1 MKKVVKKA
9 TAETGS
15 FWKGF
20 KKPFFCLAPMAN
32 VTDSVFRK
40 MITKY
45 GKPDV
50 MWTEFVSADGL
61 NSVGRKKLLHNLVFS
76 KKEKPIVA
84 QLFTGHPDQI
94 LEAGKLV
101 AKLGFDGLDLNMGC
115 PDKAVEKQGGGASL
129 MKNPKLAVEIIDN
142 ARKGVELNFKSQIST
157 FYADYSA
164 KATKSKETSKV
175 RNLKSK
181 VAAFR
186 AGVIPVSVK
195 TRIGYKTV
203 EWDWIKLM
211 LNQKLPALTIHLRT
225 RKEMSDVP
233 AHWEIMPEIVRLRDE
248 ISPETL
254 IIGNGDV
261 YSMEDGREKIAK
273 YDCDGVMVGRGIFGK
288 PWFFGNAKKLVIDNS
303 PEGIKTR
310 LKILLEHTKLF
321 EKTFLTK
328 KLKNFDVMKKHFKA
342 YVSGWKGAK
351 ELRVELMN
359 CKNSR
364 EVAGVVREYLL
375 TANEVV

>member
-1 MKKVVKKA
+1 MKKVAKKA
-9 TAETGS
+9 TRKKVD
-15 FWKGF
+15 FWEGL

-32 VTDSVFRK
+32 VTDSVFRSL
-40 MITKY
+40 IAKY

-50 MWTEFVSADGL
+50 TWNEFVSADGL

-94 LEAGKLV
+94 LQAGRLV

-115 PDKAVEKQGGGASL
+115 PDKAVEKQGGGAGL
-129 MKNPKLAVEIIDN
+129 IKKPEVALENIKN
-142 ARKGVELNFKSQIST
+142 ARGCGL
-157 FYADYSA
+157 
-164 KATKSKETSKV
+164 
-175 RNLKSK
+175 
-181 VAAFR
+181 
-186 AGVIPVSVK
+186 PVSVK

-211 LNQKLPALTIHLRT
+211 LSQKLPALTIHLRT

-233 AHWEIMPEIVRLRDE
+233 AHWEIMQEIVRLRDE

-261 YSMEDGREKIAK
+261 YSIEDGREKIAK
-273 YDCDGVMVGRGIFGK
+273 YGCDGVMVGRGIFGK
-288 PWFFGNAKKLVIDNS
+288 PWFFGNTKNLVVDNS

-310 LKILLEHTKLF
+310 LKVLLEHTKLF
-321 EKTFLTK
+321 EKTFLKK
-328 KLKNFDVMKKHFKA
+328 KLKSFDVMKKHFKA
-342 YVSGWKGAK
+342 YVSGWDGAK

-364 EVAGVVREYLL
+364 EVALVIRKYLSNL
-375 TANEVV
+375 C

>member
-15 FWKGF
+15 FWKGL

-61 NSVGRKKLLHNLVFS
+61 NSVGRRKLHHNLVFS

-129 MKNPKLAVEIIDN
+129 MKKPEIALEIIKN
-142 ARKGVELNFKSQIST
+142 AMDCGL
-157 FYADYSA
+157 
-164 KATKSKETSKV
+164 
-175 RNLKSK
+175 
-181 VAAFR
+181 
-186 AGVIPVSVK
+186 PVSVK
-195 TRIGYKTV
+195 TRIGYKAI

-261 YSMEDGREKIAK
+261 YSVEDGREKIAK
-273 YDCDGVMVGRGIFGK
+273 YGCDGVMIGRGIFGK

-364 EVAGVVREYLL
+364 EVAGVVREYFE
-375 TANEVV
+375 NNQ